1 MPTDNNS
8 LPFGK
13 WEIADIH
20 VEDPG
25 VKRYVHF
32 ESPAIHTGGKHARQ
46 QFNKSNLSIVERLT
60 NKLMRGAGNTGK
72 KIKAYDTVKKSF
84 ETINTRT
91 KENPVQLLIQAV
103 ENAGPREETVPIE
116 IRRHIGPKSC
126 RHCVTA
132 AGRFSAYVH
141 RARR

>member
-8 LPFGK
+8 LLFGK

-32 ESPAIHTGGKHARQ
+32 DSPAIHTGGRHAHH

-60 NKLMRGAGNTGK
+60 NKLMRGEGNTGK
-72 KIKAYDTVKKSF
+72 KIKAYGT
-84 ETINTRT
+84 
-91 KENPVQLLIQAV
+91 
-103 ENAGPREETVPIE
+103 
-116 IRRHIGPKSC
+116 
-126 RHCVTA
+126 
-132 AGRFSAYVH
+132 
-141 RARR
+141 